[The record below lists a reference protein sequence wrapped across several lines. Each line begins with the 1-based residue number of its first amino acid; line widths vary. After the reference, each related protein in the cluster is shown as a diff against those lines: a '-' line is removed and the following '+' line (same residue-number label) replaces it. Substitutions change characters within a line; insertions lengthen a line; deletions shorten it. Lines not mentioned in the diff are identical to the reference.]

1 LLEFLQFNVIFTVDP
16 FRSNTLLEA
25 VLPPLEALLEVFFCK
40 VLQYI
45 SYSPLDVADYLKMT
59 SSWVVLD
66 CQEAKKSHENR
77 HGERCGCRTTAML
90 LDVINSLTDNTL

>member
-1 LLEFLQFNVIFTVDP
+1 LEFLQFNVIFTENP

-25 VLPPLEALLEVFFCK
+25 VLPSLEALLEVFCE

-45 SYSPLDVADYLKMT
+45 SYSSLDVADYLKI

-66 CQEAKKSHENR
+66 CQEEESHMGTDMGNAVAAEPLQ
-77 HGERCGCRTTAML
+77 CSW
-90 LDVINSLTDNTL
+90 ISKNSLTDNTP